1 MKRLDS
7 STPRLLDAVMNE
19 PNLDPGHN
27 SVPMPSLPEVH
38 RTVGVPTGVSFWK
51 KALAFSGPGFLVAV
65 GYMDPGNWATDIAG
79 GSRFA
84 YQLIFV
90 LFMSNLMAIL
100 VQALAARLGIVTQLD
115 LAQACRSYYSRRAS
129 FVLWVLCEIAIA
141 ACDLA
146 EVIGS
151 AIALNL
157 LFHIPLLIGVC
168 LTALDVLAIL
178 YLQHKGFRYLEALV
192 VGLIGTIGAC
202 YLVELLLVKPGL
214 VEIGRGFIPTPQ
226 LLTNQEMLYIAI
238 GMLGATVMPHNLY
251 LHSSLVQTRAI
262 ERNKEGIRTALR
274 FNLLDY
280 VVALNFAFFINAA
293 ILIMAAGTFYRHGLS
308 QIAEIQDAY
317 HTLTPLLGTQLAAV
331 LFAVAL
337 LCSGQNSTLTGTL
350 AGQIVMEGFLN
361 LRLAPWLRRLITR
374 LLAIIPA
381 IIAVAFYGQSGTAKL
396 LIFSQVILSLQLSFA
411 VVPLVQ
417 FTSDR
422 TRMGEFV
429 NPFWLK
435 ILSWTVAGIIAVLN
449 AYLLVL
455 SVKGL
460 ATG

>member
-1 MKRLDS
+1 
-7 STPRLLDAVMNE
+7 
-19 PNLDPGHN
+19 
-27 SVPMPSLPEVH
+27 
-38 RTVGVPTGVSFWK
+38 
-51 KALAFSGPGFLVAV
+51 
-65 GYMDPGNWATDIAG
+65 MDPGNWATDIAG

-90 LFMSNLMAIL
+90 LMMSNLIAIL
-100 VQALAARLGIVTQLD
+100 VQALAVRLGIVTQMD
-115 LAQACRSYYSRRAS
+115 LAQACKAHYSRSTS

-157 LFHIPLLIGVC
+157 LFHIPLLVGVC

-178 YLQHKGFRYLEALV
+178 YLQHKGFRYLEAV
-192 VGLIGTIGAC
+192 VVTLIALIGGC
-202 YLVELLLVKPGL
+202 YLVELLLVRPDV
-214 VEIGRGFIPTPQ
+214 VEIAKGFIPTPEIF
-226 LLTNQEMLYIAI
+226 TNREMLYIGI

-262 ERNKEGIRTALR
+262 DRTPAGMKTAIRYN
-274 FNLLDY
+274 FLDSFL
-280 VVALNFAFFINAA
+280 ALNFAFLINAA
-293 ILIMAAGTFYRHGLS
+293 ILIMAAGTFYRAGYT
-308 QIAEIQDAY
+308 QVAEIQDAY
-317 HTLTPLLGTQLAAV
+317 HTLAPLLGTQLAGI

-381 IIAVAFYGQSGTAKL
+381 VITVILFGQAGTAKL
-396 LIFSQVILSLQLSFA
+396 LILSQVILSLQLSFA
-411 VVPLVQ
+411 VIPLVL
-417 FTSDR
+417 FTGDR
-422 TRMGEFV
+422 RKMGEFA
-429 NPFWLK
+429 NPRWLQLLAW
-435 ILSWTVAGIIAVLN
+435 ITAGIIAVLN
-449 AYLLVL
+449 AYLLVRTFL
-455 SVKGL
+455 DWIH
-460 ATG
+460 

>member
-1 MKRLDS
+1 MDE
-7 STPRLLDAVMNE
+7 PRITSDDRSL
-19 PNLDPGHN
+19 
-27 SVPMPSLPEVH
+27 SMPSLPEVH
-38 RTVGVPTGVSFWK
+38 RSVGIPTGVSFWK
-51 KALAFSGPGFLVAV
+51 KVLAFSGPGFLVAV

-90 LFMSNLMAIL
+90 LFVSNLMAIL

-115 LAQACRSYYSRRAS
+115 LAQACRRYYSRRTS
-129 FVLWVLCEIAIA
+129 LFLWVLCEIAIA

-157 LFHIPLLIGVC
+157 LFHIPLLLGVC

-192 VGLIGTIGAC
+192 VSLIGTIGAC
-202 YLVELLLVKPGL
+202 YLVELVLVRPDL
-214 VEIGRGFIPTPQ
+214 VQIGKGFVPTPQ
-226 LLTNQEMLYIAI
+226 LLTNPQMLYISI

-262 ERNKEGIRTALR
+262 ERSKEGIRTALR

-293 ILIMAAGTFYRHGLS
+293 ILIMAAGTFYRHGLN
-308 QIAEIQDAY
+308 QVAEIQDAY
-317 HTLTPLLGTQLAAV
+317 YTLTPLLGTKLAAV
-331 LFAVAL
+331 LFAIAL

-361 LRLAPWLRRLITR
+361 IRLAPWLRRLVTR

-381 IIAVAFYGQSGTAKL
+381 IIAVAFFGTSGTAKL

-417 FTSDR
+417 FTSNR
-422 TRMGEFV
+422 GRMGEFV
-429 NPFWLK
+429 NPLWLK
-435 ILSWTVAGIIAVLN
+435 ILAWVTAGIIAALN

-455 SVKGL
+455 SIKGL
-460 ATG
+460 GS